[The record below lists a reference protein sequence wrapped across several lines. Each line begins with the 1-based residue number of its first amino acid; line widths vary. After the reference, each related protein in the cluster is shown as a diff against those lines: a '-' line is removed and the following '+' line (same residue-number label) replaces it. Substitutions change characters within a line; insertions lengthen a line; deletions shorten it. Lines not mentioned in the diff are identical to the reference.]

1 MSNQNL
7 TKQTANTPDKSY
19 RIIAILIALASVVAF
34 FLPLKVWTNSAIAN
48 KALFGVI
55 AEMSKSSYKMYGVLP
70 ILGNS
75 VSALNRL
82 SSYVSYA
89 FILALVAAFVCAV
102 IGICYGKK
110 SDLFAKLATYFFTW
124 AAAGYSLT
132 ILTITSYVNTTV
144 IRFDISTLVLAV
156 FGAIVY
162 FVMMYKA
169 LGKKAWIGAGQF
181 VAALVVLAM
190 VLLAITHNGAIVAL
204 ALNQDMAFKTYLA
217 LGIFTLMILLAVQTF
232 FVTCEKNVY
241 VNLVTALMQ
250 AIVVLAVVVVAQV
263 AKINDKNYAVY
274 SLIAAIFAF
283 LQILFACLLTLKAN
297 KVAAR
302 EEVDA
307 YIGELGKDE
316 YVEVYPYDGKPVQGI
331 YVAEIA
337 EEPAPAAAPA
347 VEEATQPAETTEETP
362 VEETPVEETAEATES
377 TEEAPA
383 EENAEANPTV
393 IEKVFDPF
401 LEVLN
406 DEEKAQFIDLYI
418 LKTENMPEIPTY
430 QVGGD
435 NKAFFRKVFIYI
447 GQYREKIPSG
457 LLAKMYDFAMKI

>member
-7 TKQTANTPDKSY
+7 TKQNATTPDKSY

-34 FLPLKVWTNSAIAN
+34 FLPLKVWTNGAVAN
-48 KALFGVI
+48 KALFGII
-55 AEMSKSSYKMYGVLP
+55 AEMSKSNYKMYGVLP

-89 FILALVAAFVCAV
+89 FIFALVAAFVCAV

-110 SDLFAKLATYFFTW
+110 SDLFAKLATYCFTW

-132 ILTITSYVNTTV
+132 VLTITSYVNTTV
-144 IRFDISTLVLAV
+144 IRFDISTLVLAI

-162 FVMMYKA
+162 FVIMYKA

-217 LGIFTLMILLAVQTF
+217 LGIFTLMILLAVQTL
-232 FVTCEKNVY
+232 FVVCEKNVY
-241 VNLVTALMQ
+241 VNLVTALLQ
-250 AIVVLAVVVVAQV
+250 AIVVLTVVVVAQV
-263 AKINDKNYAVY
+263 AKINDKNYAIY
-274 SLIAAIFAF
+274 SLVAAIFAF

-302 EEVDA
+302 KEVDA

-316 YVEVYPYDGKPVQGI
+316 YVEVYPYDGTAVQGL

-337 EEPAPAAAPA
+337 EEPATETVPEA
-347 VEEATQPAETTEETP
+347 EESP
-362 VEETPVEETAEATES
+362 VEEVAEETENTEATEESPAEEAEATEA
-377 TEEAPA
+377 TEEAAA
-383 EENAEANPTV
+383 EGTPTV

-401 LEVLN
+401 LEVLT
-406 DEEKAQFIDLYI
+406 DEEKKQFIDLYI

-430 QVGGD
+430 QVGG
-435 NKAFFRKVFIYI
+435 NNQAFFRKVFIYI
-447 GQYREKIPSG
+447 GQYREKIPSD
-457 LLAKMYDFAMKI
+457 LLAKMYEFSMKI